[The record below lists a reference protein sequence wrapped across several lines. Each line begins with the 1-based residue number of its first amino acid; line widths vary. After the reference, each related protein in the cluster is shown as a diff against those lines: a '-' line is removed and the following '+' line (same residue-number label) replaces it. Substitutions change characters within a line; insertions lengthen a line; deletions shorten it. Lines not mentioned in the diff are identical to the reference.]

1 MLLVAWWSCVC
12 VVYRWCM
19 RARACW
25 RGYATSPCCYVWK
38 AGPCGSAESTQ
49 VCAVLSTVGQE
60 TPRHRVPTAETKWRV
75 TRMLFGKLFC
85 ILSMNLSSQHDHPEW
100 MWSRSGWGKGR
111 DKFANSINYSK
122 RACRWRPTISVSYC
136 TQNLCM
142 RAAAN
147 RPCMFTF
154 VTLELRTFFFFLES
168 TGCQE
173 TYQHVVWHQRIDLCK
188 TSTTQQIE
196 FVTPK
201 DPRAIWTRLMQQSTT
216 DAYSWNVALSFYLWS
231 ALSRAL

>member
-49 VCAVLSTVGQE
+49 VCAVLSTVGQG

-75 TRMLFGKLFC
+75 TRMLFGKLFF

-100 MWSRSGWGKGR
+100 MWSRSGWGKGG
-111 DKFANSINYSK
+111 INLPIVEITRSGHVDDDRRYQFLIVL
-122 RACRWRPTISVSYC
+122 RICVCAQQPTVPAC
-136 TQNLCM
+136 L
-142 RAAAN
+142 
-147 RPCMFTF
+147 
-154 VTLELRTFFFFLES
+154 
-168 TGCQE
+168 
-173 TYQHVVWHQRIDLCK
+173 H
-188 TSTTQQIE
+188 
-196 FVTPK
+196 
-201 DPRAIWTRLMQQSTT
+201 
-216 DAYSWNVALSFYLWS
+216 LW
-231 ALSRAL
+231 L